1 MKMNLEEIKKALKD
15 RQLKAVAEAIKV
27 HPNCLYRLVNGI
39 TAPRKSTLEKVQ
51 RYLTNN

>member
-1 MKMNLEEIKKALKD
+1 MNLDEIKNDLKD
-15 RQLKAVAEAIKV
+15 RQLKAVAEAVKL

>member
-1 MKMNLEEIKKALKD
+1 MSLDEIKKALKD
-15 RQLKAVAEAIKV
+15 RQLKAVARAISV

-39 TAPRKSTLEKVQ
+39 TEPRKSTLEKVQ